1 MKVLIAPDAFKES
14 ASAMQVA
21 EAIKTGW
28 QKARPNDT
36 IQLFPVSD
44 GGEGLLEVLKETCK
58 LKMYQAEVT
67 RLDGKKI
74 LASYG
79 ILTEQKTAII
89 ESTSAIGLDFIP
101 ADKRNPALMTSF
113 GVGELILATLDQD
126 IEKIIIGL
134 GGSGTNDGGAGL
146 LQALGVQLLDKNKKN
161 IQPGGNHLKKLDQ
174 IDITQLDPR
183 LKEISIQIASD
194 VTNPLL
200 GENGATRVF
209 GPQKGATQEMLV
221 ELEKSMTIYGEKLD
235 IFAARKISLI
245 EGSGAAGGIAA
256 GLIAIQNAEI
266 VSGADLVIE
275 LSGLKKQL
283 ANTDLVIIGEG
294 RIDAQ
299 SMMGKIPVRVAAEAK
314 KAGASVLAIAGS
326 TRIENKLAYQNGI
339 DAVFP
344 IIPEL
349 TDSATIFSQTNY
361 NLMRTAENIAKLTLL
376 F

>member
-89 ESTSAIGLDFIP
+89 ESASAIGLDFIP

-146 LQALGVQLLDKNKKN
+146 LQALGVKLLDKNKN
-161 IQPGGNHLKKLDQ
+161 HIQPGGIHLKKLDQ

-209 GPQKGATQEMLV
+209 GPQKGATQEMLG

-314 KAGASVLAIAGS
+314 KAGVSVLAIAGS